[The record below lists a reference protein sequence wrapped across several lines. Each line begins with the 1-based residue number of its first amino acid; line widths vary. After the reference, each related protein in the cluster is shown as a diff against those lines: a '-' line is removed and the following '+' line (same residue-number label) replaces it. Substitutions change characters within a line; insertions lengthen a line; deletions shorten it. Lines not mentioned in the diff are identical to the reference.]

1 MNIFS
6 KFFQHNWLAILY
18 FNFKMLPWKQAIH
31 LPFDFYYGVKFK
43 KLCGDIILDSD
54 NVYRGM
60 VKFGGRGSEM
70 FSGHKVILNIVGKCE
85 FRGQAEI
92 GYGTFMHISNGAIVK
107 FGEKVRIGALC
118 KLYANK
124 EIVFGDEIDVSWESQ
139 IFDTNFHEIKNLDDQ
154 KTITK
159 DGIIR
164 IGSFNWFGNRC
175 NIMKGTITPNHL
187 IVASNSLTNK
197 DYTKDINPY
206 SMLAGSPARLVK
218 TNVQRLFEGVDL

>member
-1 MNIFS
+1 
-6 KFFQHNWLAILY
+6 
-18 FNFKMLPWKQAIH
+18 
-31 LPFDFYYGVKFK
+31 
-43 KLCGDIILDSD
+43 
-54 NVYRGM
+54 
-60 VKFGGRGSEM
+60 
-70 FSGHKVILNIVGKCE
+70 
-85 FRGQAEI
+85 
-92 GYGTFMHISNGAIVK
+92 MHISNGAIVK

-154 KTITK
+154 KAISK
-159 DGIIR
+159 DGKIR